1 MVPRMRPSSA
11 EATTDSFLRP
21 ALAGAAATFSGIGL
35 ARFAYV
41 PLFPAM
47 VGAGWISGAEG
58 GFLGAVNLSGYLAG
72 VLGGRRLA
80 MRVGTA
86 AALDLGLALAAL
98 SFAAGAWNGGLTWL
112 ALWRAGAGV
121 AGGILMA
128 LAGPAVQGA
137 VPPAKRGAAGG
148 VVLAGVGTGVIVGS
162 LAVPLVLPAGVS
174 AAWLALAAVVLAMWA
189 FAHPRW
195 PRVPVAIPEPAEVR
209 PSVRP
214 LFLAYGLSGAGMVPH
229 MVYFVDLAV
238 RGRGLDATT
247 GSLTWLLFG
256 AGAIAGT
263 LLSGRAADRLGA
275 ARALQIWL
283 AVQSCGVALALVPG
297 TALLAPAAFVGA
309 FGGVGITASA
319 LARTRELAGPAAA
332 GAIWV
337 RGTAVYAIAQAG
349 VGFALTALFARTGT
363 HDALFIAGLVLS
375 LAGLAVALKRS

>member
-1 MVPRMRPSSA
+1 MRPGAPPAST
-11 EATTDSFLRP
+11 ESFLRP

-86 AALDLGLALAAL
+86 PALDIAIALAAA
-98 SFAAGAWNGGLTWL
+98 SFAACAWNGGLAWL
-112 ALWRAGAGV
+112 ALWRAVAGIS
-121 AGGILMA
+121 GGILMA

-148 VVLAGVGTGVIVGS
+148 VVLAGVGVGVILGS
-162 LAVPLVLPAGVS
+162 LAVPFLMKAGVGIAWLGLGLLVL
-174 AAWLALAAVVLAMWA
+174 ALWA

-195 PRVPVAIPEPAEVR
+195 PNVPVVLPEPSAER
-209 PSVRP
+209 PLVGP

-238 RGRGLDATT
+238 RGRGLDPSSGA
-247 GSLTWLLFG
+247 LVWVLFG
-256 AGAIAGT
+256 LGAIAGT
-263 LLSGRAADRLGA
+263 LLGGRAADRFGA
-275 ARALQIWL
+275 ARALQAWL
-283 AVQSCGVALALVPG
+283 AVQSLGVALALAPG
-297 TALLAPAAFVGA
+297 WLLLGPAAFVGA

-319 LARTRELAGPAAA
+319 LARTRELAGPAGA
-332 GAIWV
+332 GSIWV
-337 RGTAVYAIAQAG
+337 TGTAVYGITQAG
-349 VGFALTALFARTGT
+349 VGFALTALFARAGS
-363 HDALFIAGLVLS
+363 HEPLFVAGLVLS
-375 LAGLAVALKRS
+375 LAGLAVALRRA

>member
-1 MVPRMRPSSA
+1 MRRPEPPVST
-11 EATTDSFLRP
+11 EAYLRP

-80 MRVGTA
+80 RAVGTA
-86 AALDLGLALAAL
+86 RALDLGIALAAA
-98 SFAAGAWNGGLTWL
+98 SFAACAWNGGVPWL
-112 ALWRAGAGV
+112 AGWRAIAGI
-121 AGGILMA
+121 AGGVLMA

-137 VPPAKRGAAGG
+137 VVPPKRGAAGG
-148 VVLAGVGTGVIVGS
+148 VVLAGVGSGVIAGS
-162 LAVPLVLPAGVS
+162 LAVPLLLNAGV
-174 AAWLALAAVVLAMWA
+174 AGAWLGIGALVIALWA

-195 PRVPVAIPEPAEVR
+195 PRVPVAMPDASGTR
-209 PSVRP
+209 PRAWP

-238 RGRGLDATT
+238 RGRGLAPPT
-247 GSLTWLLFG
+247 GSLVWVLFG

-263 LLSGRAADRLGA
+263 LLGGRAADRWGG
-275 ARALQIWL
+275 ARALQVCL
-283 AVQSCGVALALVPG
+283 ALQSCGVALALAPG

-319 LARTRELAGPAAA
+319 LARTRELGGPAGA
-332 GAIWV
+332 GSIWV
-337 RGTAVYAIAQAG
+337 KGTAIYALAQAG
-349 VGFALTALFARTGT
+349 VGFALTALFAHTGT
-363 HDALFIAGLVLS
+363 HEALFGAGLAIS
-375 LAGLAVALKRS
+375 LAGLAAAMKRD